1 MEQKLAALGILIN
14 SLNQILSVSR
24 KNDQTKFG
32 LPGGKVDDGETPEEA
47 VIREVFEETGYKVS
61 ILPDQK
67 PFIKEEGN
75 YLVFCYL
82 LKLENDTQHHISE
95 QETGIVDFVEK
106 EVLFTGFKEYNEAA
120 LAHFNLI

>member
-47 VIREVFEETGYKVS
+47 VT

-82 LKLENDTQHHISE
+82 LKLEDDTQHHISE